1 MVISNLKRKSTAI
14 TVLQRAIVWSCPSI
28 QSSIHNCTAIIAE
41 WRATLKWV
49 LRLEKCEKWPRHTH
63 THTHTHKHTH
73 KHTETHTHTQTHTQI
88 FILILSS
95 NSMLLADRH
104 KSVKAKSSLVLVA
117 SFHWTQSRRDCEAPS
132 PAVAP
137 FHTFQCLA
145 PI

>member
-1 MVISNLKRKSTAI
+1 MVYFNSENKSNAI
-14 TVLQRAIVWSCPSI
+14 TDGQGAIMLSCPSI

-63 THTHTHKHTH
+63 TNTNTQTHTQTQ
-73 KHTETHTHTQTHTQI
+73 TQTHTQI

-104 KSVKAKSSLVLVA
+104 KSVRAKSSLVLVA

-132 PAVAP
+132 PPVAP